1 MSAAP
6 ESSYE
11 ENPEHLLVLDDE
23 KSIRWVLERTLTQ
36 SGYRV
41 HLATDASEAHHLLNQ
56 YPIRLAL
63 VDINLPDQDGISFTQ
78 NVSTQ
83 FPKLMTIVMTGQ
95 GTMHNTIEAMKAGAF
110 EFVTKPFDILQIEEL
125 VRQALKVRHAEK
137 RDSSDL
143 KSSSEELLVGQGPKM
158 RELFKSIGRVAS
170 TELTVL
176 IQGESG
182 TGKELIAKTI
192 HQHSNRAKG
201 PFVAINC
208 AAIPSE
214 LLESELFGHEKG
226 AFTGAVERKRGKLEQ
241 AGNGTLF
248 LDEIGDMPLKL
259 QSKLL
264 RVLQERQFERIG
276 GQELL
281 TTNMRVI
288 AATHRDLEQLMQQEQ
303 FRTDLYYRLNV
314 FPLSIPPLRERVE
327 DLPLLVEHFL
337 KRGAREMAVGSK
349 SLSPEAMDALKRY
362 PWPGNVREL
371 ENTLKSLMITNVSNF
386 ISLDSF
392 PGHLMKKGKPVQE
405 SGNLEE
411 WIEDKI
417 APLVRE
423 GITKNTDSLM
433 QEVLQKVERPLL
445 KLLLEETGWNQQK
458 TSKLLGI
465 NRNTLRKKIE
475 TLRIRRKVVLD
486 A

>member
-1 MSAAP
+1 MSAVP
-6 ESSYE
+6 ESSSE

-95 GTMHNTIEAMKAGAF
+95 GTMHNTIEAMKA
-110 EFVTKPFDILQIEEL
+110 
-125 VRQALKVRHAEK
+125 
-137 RDSSDL
+137 
-143 KSSSEELLVGQGPKM
+143 GPKM

-337 KRGAREMAVGSK
+337 KRGAREMAVGNK

-423 GITKNTDSLM
+423 GIAKNTDSLM
-433 QEVLQKVERPLL
+433 QEVLHKVERPLL